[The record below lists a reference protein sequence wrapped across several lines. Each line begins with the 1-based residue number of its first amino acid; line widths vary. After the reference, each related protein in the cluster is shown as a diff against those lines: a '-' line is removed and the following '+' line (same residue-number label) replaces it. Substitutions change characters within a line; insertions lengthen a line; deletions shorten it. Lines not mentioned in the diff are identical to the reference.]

1 MGNGSSGPRMAIS
14 AMADML
20 KITRQQ
26 MLQLRNVCLR
36 YAKPKPT
43 SHDRSNAGGLFISR
57 SSLNKAMEEIKLDPL
72 DIDVIGHLF
81 TMWDTKGED
90 NVNLLIF
97 LAGISPL
104 ASTMDVT
111 TKLRF
116 ALEVFDVHQTGKIS
130 FDEALSI
137 LGGINATASYFGDSV
152 ITPQSIENVVETIF
166 KHQDEI
172 KYLPHIQSF
181 VDHPFI
187 VQFCTANGTMR
198 YGGSNRMDP

>member
-14 AMADML
+14 AIADML
-20 KITRQQ
+20 TITRQQ

-36 YAKPKPT
+36 YAKP
-43 SHDRSNAGGLFISR
+43 SRDRSNSGPFISR
-57 SSLNKAMEEIKLDPL
+57 SSLNRAMEEIKLEPL
-72 DIDVIGHLF
+72 DVDVIGHLF

-90 NVNLLIF
+90 HVNLLLF

-116 ALEVFDVHQTGKIS
+116 ALEVFDVHQTGKIK
-130 FDEALSI
+130 FDDALSI
-137 LGGINATASYFGDSV
+137 LGGINATASYFGDNV
-152 ITPQSIENVVETIF
+152 ITPQSIENVVEKVF
-166 KHQDEI
+166 KDQNEI
-172 KYLPHIQSF
+172 NYLEQIQSF

-187 VQFCTANGTMR
+187 IQFSTAGGTMR
-198 YGGSNRMDP
+198 YGGSNRMNS